1 MYEPDSDRDLARA
14 NLYRYLCLAPL
25 PPSDP
30 RFGLLRDPGFRSL
43 VVAAVDWMRADAT
56 FHPPELGPGEL
67 HPSELDPTS
76 LLPGEED
83 IERSYLQV
91 FGHSVSKDC
100 PPYEN
105 EYYANHDVTFR
116 SERLADIAG
125 FYRAF
130 GLDRSGTVRDRIDH
144 LTFEA
149 EFLQILIARQL
160 YAADQ
165 GLDES
170 HVDVCRQAQRSFFV
184 EHLGWWLPAFGI
196 QLESCASC
204 DFHKGLGRFVRGFVP
219 SERAVLDV
227 PVFTELPVTHP
238 DAFEPEGSCFDCSL
252 NVDGDVAP
260 PPGPATRRTSMP

>member
-1 MYEPDSDRDLARA
+1 MREPDSARDLARA

-43 VVAAVDWMRADAT
+43 VVAAADWIRADAT
-56 FHPPELGPGEL
+56 FHPPKLGPGEI
-67 HPSELDPTS
+67 HPAELDPTS
-76 LLPGEED
+76 LLPGEDD
-83 IERSYLQV
+83 IDRSYWQV

-116 SERLADIAG
+116 SERLSDVAG

-130 GLDRSGTVRDRIDH
+130 GLDRSGAVRERIDH

-149 EFLQILIARQL
+149 EFLQIVIARQL

-165 GLDES
+165 GLDEA
-170 HVDVCRQAQRSFFV
+170 HVEVCRQAQRSFFI
-184 EHLGWWLPAFGI
+184 EHFGWWLPAFGV
-196 QLESCASC
+196 QLESRSNCS
-204 DFHKGLGRFVRGFVP
+204 FYKGLGRFVRGFV
-219 SERAVLDV
+219 EAAIATGFQL
-227 PVFTELPVTHP
+227 H
-238 DAFEPEGSCFDCSL
+238 AEG
-252 NVDGDVAP
+252 
-260 PPGPATRRTSMP
+260 R